1 MEIDIKKAEAEFLN
15 YVSKYDID
23 NYWIK
28 LKREHSLRVM
38 NISKQIATLLELS
51 DEDIK
56 IATLIG
62 LLHDI
67 ARFEQYKQYNTFVDL
82 DSLDHGD
89 YGVEILNKDIR
100 NYIKDD
106 KYDNIIKTAIKNHNK
121 FKVQEGLNKKE
132 EMFCKIIRDADKIDI
147 FFEAIDMFWI
157 GEEEQINSSILDKN
171 IYEEVKNLNLIDRRK
186 FKYDRKGVNS
196 VVALISFIFDMN
208 YDVSLNILKQNKY
221 IDKIL
226 DRFSFNNIGTKEQIE
241 NIRKI
246 VDKYLNKEL
255 NEG

>member
-15 YVSKYDID
+15 YVSKYDTD

-100 NYIKDD
+100 NYIQDD

-121 FKVQEGLNKKE
+121 FKIQDGLNQKE

>member
-15 YVSKYDID
+15 YVSKYDTD

-121 FKVQEGLNKKE
+121 FKIQDGLNQKE

-147 FFEAIDMFWI
+147 FYEAIDLFWTD
-157 GEEEQINSSILDKN
+157 EEEQINSSILDKN
-171 IYEEVKNLNLIDRRK
+171 IYEEFKNLNLIDRRK

-196 VVALISFIFDMN
+196 VVELIAFIFDMN

-226 DRFSFNNIGTKEQIE
+226 DRFSFNNIETKEQIE

>member
-15 YVSKYDID
+15 YVSKYDTD

-121 FKVQEGLNKKE
+121 FKIQDGLKQKE

-147 FFEAIDMFWI
+147 FYEAIDLFWI
-157 GEEEQINSSILDKN
+157 DEEEQINSSILDKN
-171 IYEEVKNLNLIDRRK
+171 IYEEFKNLNLIDRRK

-196 VVALISFIFDMN
+196 VVELIAFIFDMN

-226 DRFSFNNIGTKEQIE
+226 DRFSFNNIETKEQIE